1 MKLITE
7 SGPLSK
13 TLNTPS
19 FLKIFGTRL
28 TLKPVLRFTFG
39 NIGESKVCS
48 LIEDT
53 FIDN

>member
-19 FLKIFGTRL
+19 FSKIFGTRL
-28 TLKPVLRFTFG
+28 TLKPVLRFTFW
-39 NIGESKVCS
+39 NIGESKECS
-48 LIEDT
+48 LIQDT
-53 FIDN
+53 FTDD